1 MIKVLI
7 VDDDKNLCRCLVK
20 QLPWEDMECTSPEV
34 AYNGQHAWEIMQKT
48 KMDLIIS
55 DLKMPV
61 MDGMELCRMVREKS
75 MDTIIVFLSAYEDF
89 SIAQKAMRYG
99 VKDYIL
105 KPINR
110 EGIENLK
117 KIIGRVAN
125 EKRIQEWNNML
136 FSPEYADEIRKALH
150 NQDVSFFQ
158 EFFPNIN
165 RSNELFALNAS
176 MYLLRIL
183 NVYQQRNI
191 ETNARELL
199 DKNEAEERIQFVQA
213 LFEKAMFDASDD
225 SRMSYIVK
233 QTKALVD
240 ENYFLPECSAAW
252 ISGKLYMQP
261 AYVGRLFSK
270 KMGIGLT
277 EYIVECRMKEASRL
291 LLESNVPVN
300 EIATKVGYCY
310 SNYFTRAFRRR
321 FNMSPSEYRY
331 KYGKKIAGDI
341 EKVKENL

>member
-7 VDDDKNLCRCLVK
+7 VDDDKNLCKCLMK
-20 QLPWEDMECTSPEV
+20 QLPWADMGCNSPEV
-34 AYNGQHAWEIMQKT
+34 AYNGQHAWEIIQNT
-48 KMDLIIS
+48 KIDLIIS

-61 MDGMELCRMVREKS
+61 MDGMELCHLIRENS
-75 MDTIIVFLSAYEDF
+75 LDTIVIFLSAYEDF

-110 EGIENLK
+110 DGIENLK
-117 KIIGRVAN
+117 IIIDRVAN
-125 EKRIQEWNNML
+125 EQKIKEWNSKL

-150 NQDVSFFQ
+150 NQETTFFH
-158 EFFPNIN
+158 ELFPNIRRN
-165 RSNELFALNAS
+165 NELFALNVS

-183 NVYQQRNI
+183 NTHKQRNI

-199 DKNEAEERIQFVQA
+199 DKNTAEERIQFVQT
-213 LFEKAMFDASDD
+213 LYEQTLYDATDE

-233 QTKALVD
+233 QTKALVE
-240 ENYFLPECSAAW
+240 ENYSLPDCSAAW
-252 ISGKLYMQP
+252 ISGKLHMQP

-270 KMGIGLT
+270 KMGIGLS

-291 LLESNVPVN
+291 LQESNTPVN
-300 EIATKVGYCY
+300 EVATKVGYCY

-331 KYGKKIAGDI
+331 KCGKNIADI
-341 EKVKENL
+341 

>member
-110 EGIENLK
+110 EGIDNLK
-117 KIIGRVAN
+117 KIIDRVSH
-125 EKRIQEWNNML
+125 EKRIQEWNNKL
-136 FSPEYADEIRKALH
+136 FSPEYANEIREALH
-150 NQDVSFFQ
+150 NQEIAFFQ
-158 EFFPNIN
+158 ELFPNIRRN
-165 RSNELFALNAS
+165 DELFALNAS

-183 NVYQQRNI
+183 NTYKQRNI

-199 DKNEAEERIQFVQA
+199 DKNTAEERIYFVQT
-213 LFEKAMFDASDD
+213 LYEQILHDATDE
-225 SRMSYIVK
+225 SRISYIVK
-233 QTKALVD
+233 QTKALVE
-240 ENYFLPECSAAW
+240 ENYFLQDCSAAW
-252 ISGKLYMQP
+252 IAGKLYMQP

-270 KMGIGLT
+270 KMGIGLS

-291 LLESNVPVN
+291 LRESNTPVN
-300 EIATKVGYCY
+300 EVAAKVGYCY

-331 KYGKKIAGDI
+331 KHGKIIADI
-341 EKVKENL
+341 